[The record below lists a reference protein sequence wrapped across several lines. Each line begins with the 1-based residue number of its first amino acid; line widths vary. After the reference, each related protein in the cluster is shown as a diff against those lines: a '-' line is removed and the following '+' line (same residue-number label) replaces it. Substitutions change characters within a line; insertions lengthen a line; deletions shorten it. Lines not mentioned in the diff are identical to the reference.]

1 MKRKKRIES
10 ILLEKFS
17 KWKTEVNDISIL
29 HKGHNNFE
37 GYGETHLS
45 ITLKT
50 NKKNIE
56 STLEIHKKINKLLVD
71 EFNSGHHALQIKII
85 NLFSLF
91 LILKFVFLNVI
102 KLYN

>member
-1 MKRKKRIES
+1 MNRKNRIELILSKKFPGWS
-10 ILLEKFS
+10 IEI
-17 KWKTEVNDISIL
+17 NDISIL

-71 EFNSGHHALQIKII
+71 EFNSGLHALQIKII
-85 NLFSLF
+85 N
-91 LILKFVFLNVI
+91 
-102 KLYN
+102 